1 MQRGGK
7 RGGGRKRK
15 YSLDGVGRG
24 EKYGTSEITRGKA
37 RCVVR
42 EDIKRCGTEGG
53 ESGTRGILFSPWYAH
68 RIARER
74 EGGARQEIA
83 QLSHPSLLPFFSLGR
98 SFLDGEEKKKQD
110 GKWFPKNIVS
120 QQPEKR
126 PFLPLCGLVKKEYN
140 IASLKLFY
148 CIIFY
153 CRPRN
158 AWCQKILPVPLSS
171 FSSSLALWRRRK
183 KKGEKEEE
191 RKSFF
196 RHSNRWWYFLGKE
209 ASSKCLPFSSP
220 TNVYLF
226 SLPPHFPTLTHR
238 HRLHVSSLS
247 FPCQPV
253 CLLSRVFFRLS
264 FPSAHLPRFPAHI
277 FARANHPNAQRPKLP
292 HSLQFPAPLLL

>member
-83 QLSHPSLLPFFSLGR
+83 QLSHPSLLPFFSSGR
-98 SFLDGEEKKKQD
+98 SFLDGEEKKKQN
-110 GKWFPKNIVS
+110 GKWFPKKIVS
-120 QQPEKR
+120 QHLELKKA
-126 PFLPLCGLVKKEYN
+126 FSSTMWLSEKEYN

-148 CIIFY
+148 CSIFY

-158 AWCQKILPVPLSS
+158 AWSQKILPVPLSS

-183 KKGEKEEE
+183 KKRIKEEE

-209 ASSKCLPFSSP
+209 ASSKCLPFPRRRMFIYFHCRIFPHWHTDTASM
-220 TNVYLF
+220 YLPYLSHASQSACF
-226 SLPPHFPTLTHR
+226 HEYFFVCRFLPPTSPAFPHTYSPELIILMR
-238 HRLHVSSLS
+238 S
-247 FPCQPV
+247 
-253 CLLSRVFFRLS
+253 
-264 FPSAHLPRFPAHI
+264 
-277 FARANHPNAQRPKLP
+277 PKLP